1 MYLLKSLAM
10 ETTTDVIA
18 KLVES
23 LKRYLGYQK
32 TYITLDLTEKL
43 TLLLTALIIGAV
55 IFVIGIIAV
64 IFIALTIAAGIKTW
78 TGSACLAYGIIAAFF
93 ILTCAMIFLMRKPW
107 IVDPLTRLFSNILMG
122 PQQIDNNEE
131 DL

>member
-1 MYLLKSLAM
+1 M
-10 ETTTDVIA
+10 ETTTDVIV

-32 TYITLDLTEKL
+32 KYITLDLTEKL

-64 IFIALTIAAGIKTW
+64 IFIALTIAAAIKAW
-78 TGSACLAYGIIAAFF
+78 SGSACLAYGIIAAFF
-93 ILTCAMIFLMRKPW
+93 ILTCVVIFLMRKPW
-107 IVDPLTRLFSNILMG
+107 IVDPLTRLFSNILMD
-122 PQQIDNNEE
+122 QQEADDNKE
-131 DL
+131 DF

>member
-1 MYLLKSLAM
+1 M
-10 ETTTDVIA
+10 ETTTDVIV

-32 TYITLDLTEKL
+32 KYITLDLTEKL

-64 IFIALTIAAGIKTW
+64 IFIALTIAAAIKAW
-78 TGSACLAYGIIAAFF
+78 SGSVV
-93 ILTCAMIFLMRKPW
+93 IFLMRKPW
-107 IVDPLTRLFSNILMG
+107 IVDPLTRLFSNILMD
-122 PQQIDNNEE
+122 QQEADDNEE
-131 DL
+131 DF